1 MWRFFFL
8 IQFRMMIRA
17 RPLRRRQRQWW
28 RWWWCLPT
36 CVRVWVWVWVWSSSW
51 RFFFSFRF
59 HFDSSRGEK
68 KNKKSN
74 AYCIYFNRRIET
86 ACGNMRAM
94 PLWTSNSTLLSD
106 ERLQSVLWLI
116 QQFAVYSEG
125 LLLPLL
131 LLRFATCQEKHKK
144 KYIINNTTVES
155 YI

>member
-1 MWRFFFL
+1 MWRFFWYNFEWWSERGRFDGGSGSDDDDDDAYL
-8 IQFRMMIRA
+8 RA
-17 RPLRRRQRQWW
+17 
-28 RWWWCLPT
+28 
-36 CVRVWVWVWVWSSSW
+36 CVYEYEYEYDLHLDGSSSH
-51 RFFFSFRF
+51 SV
-59 HFDSSRGEK
+59 SISILPEEKK

-94 PLWTSNSTLLSD
+94 PLWTSNSTLFSD

-131 LLRFATCQEKHKK
+131 LLRLATCQEKHKK